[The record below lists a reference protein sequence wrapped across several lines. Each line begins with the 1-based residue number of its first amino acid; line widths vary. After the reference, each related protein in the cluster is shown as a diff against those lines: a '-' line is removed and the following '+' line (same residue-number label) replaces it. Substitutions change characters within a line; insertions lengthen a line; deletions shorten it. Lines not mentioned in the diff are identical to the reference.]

1 MYSADMMREE
11 LRKKASRKKAEVLRR
26 FFKTGP
32 GEYGEGDVF
41 LGVTVPEIRKIAKK
55 GEKTPLP
62 EIERLLRSPI
72 HEERFLALV
81 IMVERYKR
89 TGPGERDILYRLYLK
104 NTAYINNW
112 DLVDVSAGRI
122 VGEHLVRRAK
132 RALRG
137 LARSCDMWERR
148 IAVIATSRFIG
159 AGKLDEAL
167 DVIDMVIEDEE
178 DLLHKACGWMLREI
192 WKKDSGKAEE
202 YIANNR
208 ERMAR
213 TTLRY
218 AIEKVPEK
226 KRKKVLLVGKN
237 KAIRYRRENDA

>member
-1 MYSADMMREE
+1 
-11 LRKKASRKKAEVLRR
+11 
-26 FFKTGP
+26 
-32 GEYGEGDVF
+32 
-41 LGVTVPEIRKIAKK
+41 
-55 GEKTPLP
+55 
-62 EIERLLRSPI
+62 
-72 HEERFLALV
+72 
-81 IMVERYKR
+81 
-89 TGPGERDILYRLYLK
+89 
-104 NTAYINNW
+104 
-112 DLVDVSAGRI
+112 GRI

-137 LARSCDMWERR
+137 LERSCDMWERR